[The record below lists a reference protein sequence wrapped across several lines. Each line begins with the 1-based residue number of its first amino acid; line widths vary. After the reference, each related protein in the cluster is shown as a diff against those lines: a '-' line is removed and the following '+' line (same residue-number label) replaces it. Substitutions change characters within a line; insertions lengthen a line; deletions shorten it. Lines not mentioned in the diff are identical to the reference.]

1 MKFEQPSEKL
11 IFSILLLSLGLRL
24 FISLYSN
31 WIDLFFIDDAFYYFR
46 IAKNFVS
53 GLGLSYD
60 GHRVTTGFQPLFLL
74 ILLPI
79 FSITKGNLILPLH
92 LVAVFQSFVSLGTG
106 IFLYKISR
114 IFLDKWFSLFIVIVW
129 SFSPFIFSQEMNG
142 METGLNL
149 FLIAATSYY
158 YLSRI
163 APSMESRNTKKL
175 VFLGILLSLTVLTRL
190 DGILFLIA
198 ILTHTSYTI
207 FKKYRG
213 TPLTEKLQV
222 LFSTASPVISL
233 PLIVLMPWLIFNYKN
248 TGSFMPV
255 SGKAIRLIS
264 LNYGFGA
271 CSFRDQFP
279 LNDIPIRYY
288 YENISY
294 SLMKLLWH
302 HPFTHSVSKFFSDLF
317 HFSNTGNFQSFHF
330 ISLFI
335 LGVFFIAVTLF
346 FLGTLRSLFSSMM
359 FYFLYAFLL
368 LCAFTFYI
376 FGQWFY
382 YRYYFPIYFLMT
394 VCCGALFSL
403 IYTSLKKMH
412 KNLGTIFKGI
422 LVTFYVL
429 STFLQ
434 IKGFI
439 ALSQY
444 GVNKQF
450 HNIVKVIEKE
460 TPANAVVGCFQ
471 SGVIGYYADRSIIN
485 LDGKVN
491 EEALEAMKRGEL
503 GRYVKKMGITHV
515 ADWSF
520 LLHAL
525 FFRNLGD
532 CSEIKAI
539 FPVYKGFFDIY
550 RIKYK
555 SVPSPPT

>member
-1 MKFEQPSEKL
+1 
-11 IFSILLLSLGLRL
+11 
-24 FISLYSN
+24 
-31 WIDLFFIDDAFYYFR
+31 
-46 IAKNFVS
+46 
-53 GLGLSYD
+53 
-60 GHRVTTGFQPLFLL
+60 
-74 ILLPI
+74 
-79 FSITKGNLILPLH
+79 
-92 LVAVFQSFVSLGTG
+92 
-106 IFLYKISR
+106 
-114 IFLDKWFSLFIVIVW
+114 
-129 SFSPFIFSQEMNG
+129 
-142 METGLNL
+142 
-149 FLIAATSYY
+149 
-158 YLSRI
+158 
-163 APSMESRNTKKL
+163 
-175 VFLGILLSLTVLTRL
+175 
-190 DGILFLIA
+190 
-198 ILTHTSYTI
+198 
-207 FKKYRG
+207 
-213 TPLTEKLQV
+213 
-222 LFSTASPVISL
+222 
-233 PLIVLMPWLIFNYKN
+233 
-248 TGSFMPV
+248 MPV

-317 HFSNTGNFQSFHF
+317 HFSNMGNFQSFHF

-403 IYTSLKKMH
+403 IYTNLKKMH
-412 KNLGTIFKGI
+412 KNFGTIFKGI

-429 STFLQ
+429 SSFLQ